1 MVFGI
6 FDFSFEI
13 ISKKK
18 STASESYEIS
28 KAVRNSFINLMQEDK
43 QGIEQRY
50 PIML

>member
-6 FDFSFEI
+6 FYFPLKLSQ
-13 ISKKK
+13 KK

-28 KAVRNSFINLMQEDK
+28 KAVRNSFINLTQEDK